1 MKSQWSKRFLSANSM
16 FLGILAVLTFFF
28 PKLSTIIAIVAIM
41 LGICAL
47 VKIGTHP
54 KHFEAPAM
62 AVLGLTF
69 AVVAILYASTSIPLV
84 QDIYGGTIPLVPIYE
99 PELACSPG
107 TLLVGM
113 FCCEDED
120 YNGICDIDDL
130 ILEEKTELESEEE
143 PNIEPELIIEPIDL
157 TTEQT
162 TVEEVIDLPEEIVD
176 TETVEVIEEEPTT
189 IELLTLEQA
198 ELIDNSKFAT
208 TNALSGQKSQYG
220 EVGDTLVFLV
230 RINNDYA
237 NDDNHEHYYKV
248 RVASKQ
254 AGVWI
259 QNADSVEK
267 ENNFFGNYELTSE
280 EYLDIPI
287 VMEIGNYDSE
297 GERTTEKA
305 YEYRVDITDAW
316 SEDRDYDEY
325 EDSFTLYVNV
335 Q

>member
-1 MKSQWSKRFLSANSM
+1 M

-69 AVVAILYASTSIPLV
+69 AVIAILYAATSMPMI

-120 YNGICDIDDL
+120 YNGICDVDDL
-130 ILEEKTELESEEE
+130 ILEEEIVKKQKLVVEDEIEEE
-143 PNIEPELIIEPIDL
+143 PIIEQKLIIVPRNL

-162 TVEEVIDLPEEIVD
+162 TVEEVIDFPKEVID
-176 TETVEVIEEEPTT
+176 TETVEVIVTEEPST

-198 ELIDNSKFAT
+198 ELIDDSKFAT
-208 TNALSGQKSQYG
+208 TNALTGLKSQYG
-220 EVGDTLVFLV
+220 NVGDTLVFLV
-230 RINNDYA
+230 RIHNNYA
-237 NDDNHEHYYKV
+237 NDDNHEHYYKI
-248 RVASKQ
+248 RVASRQ

-259 QNADSVEK
+259 QNEDTVEK
-267 ENNFFGNYELTSE
+267 ENSFFGPYELTSE

>member
-28 PKLSTIIAIVAIM
+28 PKLSTIVAIVAIM

-69 AVVAILYASTSIPLV
+69 AVVAILYASTSMPMI
-84 QDIYGGTIPLVPIYE
+84 QDIYGGTIPLVPEYQ

-130 ILEEKTELESEEE
+130 ILEEEINEEPEQIVEEE
-143 PNIEPELIIEPIDL
+143 VIEIEEELIIEPIEEL
-157 TTEQT
+157 I
-162 TVEEVIDLPEEIVD
+162 VEPEEE

-220 EVGDTLVFLV
+220 EKGDTLVFLV
-230 RINNDYA
+230 RIHNDYA

-248 RVASKQ
+248 RVASKE

-267 ENNFFGNYELTSE
+267 ENSFFGPYELISE

-297 GERTTEKA
+297 GERTTEGA
-305 YEYRVDITDAW
+305 YEFRVDITDAW
-316 SEDRDYDEY
+316 TEDRDFDEY
-325 EDSFTLYVNV
+325 EDSFNIYVNV